1 MTATVAQVRA
11 LIPQGSDLTD
21 QQIQDLVTAAETY
34 LFGLYPDLPARLA
47 AGRPPSQATV
57 DYVEASMVA
66 RVARNPEGLRMEM
79 DGDYQYQI
87 AAQAAA
93 GYLTLLEEERRM
105 LTAGRGAFTITPYTA
120 RVPVPYDGWW

>member
-11 LIPQGSDLTD
+11 LIPQGSQLTD
-21 QQIQDLVTAAETY
+21 GQIQDLVTEAETY
-34 LFGLYPDLPARLA
+34 LFGLYPNLPGRIA
-47 AGRPPSQATV
+47 AGRPTQETV

-105 LTAGRGAFTITPYTA
+105 LTAGRGAFTIALYSA
-120 RVPVPYDGWW
+120 RVPPVPDGWW